1 MNPLP
6 PLLVVLSLSAVA
18 ARAAVPLDGLAS
30 NSPFMPK
37 PQDTAAAPVAT
48 EGAAVEFR
56 GLIATKDGPL
66 FGLYD
71 RARNQGAWVRE
82 NDRGA
87 DFVVRSY
94 DKANDMVTVDYQG
107 QKFTLPLSSA
117 RIATA
122 APSAVPAPA
131 AVSVPRSPGAAGGQP
146 ASTVARAPDP
156 ARLES
161 VAAEVRR
168 RRALRQAA
176 ASGAPAPAANP
187 APAAAGGAQ

>member
-6 PLLVVLSLSAVA
+6 PLFVVLSLTAVA
-18 ARAAVPLDGLAS
+18 ARAAVPLDGLAA

-37 PQDTAAAPVAT
+37 HQDASAAPVAT

-56 GLIATKDGPL
+56 GMISTQEGPL
-66 FGLYD
+66 FGIYD
-71 RARNQGAWVRE
+71 RSRNLGAWVRE
-82 NDRGA
+82 NDRKA
-87 DFVVRSY
+87 EFLVRSY
-94 DKANDMVTVDYQG
+94 DKANDVVTVDYQG

-122 APSAVPAPA
+122 APTPTPA
-131 AVSVPRSPGAAGGQP
+131 AAVAAAPRPGGGQP
-146 ASTVARAPDP
+146 SATASRGPDP

-187 APAAAGGAQ
+187 APAPAGGAQ